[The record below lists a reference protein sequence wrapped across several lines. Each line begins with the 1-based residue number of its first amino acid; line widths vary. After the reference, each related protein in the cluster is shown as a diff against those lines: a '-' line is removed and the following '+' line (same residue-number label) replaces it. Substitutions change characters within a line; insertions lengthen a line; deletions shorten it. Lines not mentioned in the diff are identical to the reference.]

1 MLSEMMTDVA
11 RSRAAFARDILYM
24 TESAK
29 DAHVSEAMLVMDT
42 VGLTDTYM
50 ESDIM
55 GSDEVDEISKA
66 LDKVS
71 KEDCEKDKEAEVDRI
86 VNSDK
91 PLLSIDEVMGLA
103 DSVDADDSDLTD
115 EEIDAILSEEDLDD
129 YEEKGC
135 GGNGKKTGC
144 RS

>member
-11 RSRAAFARDILYM
+11 RSRAAFARDMLYM

-29 DAHVSEAMLVMDT
+29 DAQISEAMLVMDT
-42 VGLTDTYM
+42 VGITDAYM

-55 GSDEVDEISKA
+55 GSEEVKEISAA

-71 KEDCEKDKEAEVDRI
+71 KEDCEKDKETEIDCI

-103 DSVDADDSDLTD
+103 DSVGEDNSELTS
-115 EEIDAILSEEDLDD
+115 EEIDAILSEED
-129 YEEKGC
+129 YEEGGC
-135 GGNGKKTGC
+135 KNGKKTRC
-144 RS
+144 CK

>member
-1 MLSEMMTDVA
+1 MLSEAISDVA
-11 RSRAAFARDILYM
+11 RSRAAFARDMLYM

-29 DAHVSEAMLVMDT
+29 DAQISEAMLVMDS
-42 VGLTDTYM
+42 VGITDTYL

-55 GSDEVDEISKA
+55 GSDEVKEISAA

-86 VNSDK
+86 VSSEK

-103 DSVDADDSDLTD
+103 DSVDTTNPELTDAEIDELLADDYD
-115 EEIDAILSEEDLDD
+115 EG
-129 YEEKGC
+129 GC
-135 GGNGKKTGC
+135 GNGKKTGC
-144 RS
+144 R

>member
-1 MLSEMMTDVA
+1 MLSEAISDVA
-11 RSRAAFARDILYM
+11 RSRAAFARDLAYM

-29 DAHVSEAMLVMDT
+29 DAQVSEAMLVMDT
-42 VGLTDTYM
+42 VGCTDAYL

-55 GSDEVDEISKA
+55 GSEEVAEISAA

-103 DSVDADDSDLTD
+103 DSVGDDNSELTD
-115 EEIDAILSEEDLDD
+115 EEIDAILSEED
-129 YEEKGC
+129 YEEGGC
-135 GGNGKKTGC
+135 KNGKKTGC
-144 RS
+144 R

>member
-1 MLSEMMTDVA
+1 MFSEAISEVA

-50 ESDIM
+50 ESAIM
-55 GSDEVDEISKA
+55 GSDEVEEISDA

-103 DSVDADDSDLTD
+103 DSVDTTNTELTDAEIDELLADDYD
-115 EEIDAILSEEDLDD
+115 EG
-129 YEEKGC
+129 GC
-135 GGNGKKTGC
+135 SNGKKTGC
-144 RS
+144 R

>member
-1 MLSEMMTDVA
+1 MLSEAISDVA

-55 GSDEVDEISKA
+55 GSDEVKEISAA

-71 KEDCEKDKEAEVDRI
+71 KEDCEADKEAEVDRI

-91 PLLSIDEVMGLA
+91 TLLSIDEVMGLA
-103 DSVDADDSDLTD
+103 DSVDNTNTELTDAEIDELLADDYD
-115 EEIDAILSEEDLDD
+115 EG
-129 YEEKGC
+129 GC
-135 GGNGKKTGC
+135 SNGKKTGC
-144 RS
+144 R

>member
-1 MLSEMMTDVA
+1 MLSEAISDVA
-11 RSRAAFARDILYM
+11 RSRAAFARDLAYM

-29 DAHVSEAMLVMDT
+29 DAQVSEAMLVMDS

-55 GSDEVDEISKA
+55 GSEEVKEISAA

-71 KEDCEKDKEAEVDRI
+71 KEDCEKDKEAEIDRI

-91 PLLSIDEVMGLA
+91 SLLSIDEVMGLA
-103 DSVDADDSDLTD
+103 DSVSNDDSELTE
-115 EEIDAILSEEDLDD
+115 EEIDAILSEEDYD
-129 YEEKGC
+129 EGGC
-135 GGNGKKTGC
+135 NNGKKTGC
-144 RS
+144 R